1 MEYKFSGELNFDD
14 YVQFQ
19 KVALKGLWLTRK
31 MIIVFC
37 LLIAIFTSDLLDFRK
52 GIYLKDAPTII
63 AIVAFSIFIIVF
75 LITFNS
81 KRIYKK
87 SFDENKIG
95 KERCDFTINEDKI
108 TIVSESGSSILTRDN
123 IHKISFDKDTIYI
136 FMAKNIAR
144 IIKKRFVENE
154 EKYNELVLFIKDKYK
169 DNVKKN

>member
-19 KVALKGLWLTRK
+19 KAALKGLWLTRR
-31 MIIVFC
+31 IIILFC
-37 LLIAIFTSDLLDFRK
+37 LLIVAFTSDLFDFRK
-52 GIYLKDAPTII
+52 GISLKDTPAII
-63 AIVAFSIFIIVF
+63 GIASF
-75 LITFNS
+75 LIIIIMFLIMFNS
-81 KRIYKK
+81 KKIYKK

-123 IHKISFDKDTIYI
+123 IHKILFDKDTIYI

-144 IIKKRFVENE
+144 IIKKRFLENE

-169 DNVKKN
+169 DNIKKR